1 MPIKNNN
8 HLLIIIIHLNKPIK
22 RSITLYNHKNI
33 MKNIMTNLKI
43 LKIASLKNQ
52 NQINM
57 VYRIARDLILDKR
70 KIHIKMIVMTY
81 I

>member
-57 VYRIARDLILDKR
+57 VYRIARDLILDKT
-70 KIHIKMIVMTY
+70 KINIKMIVMTY